1 MMKDPRLEQFESFDD
16 ADNWAANLP
25 IPPCPEPKPE
35 PKEEKIDPRVKRM
48 TQEQFDLYEKVKHIP
63 EKRVRMLLRPAETL
77 AAYKAYLAQKA
88 QKEIGSL
95 DETAA

>member
-1 MMKDPRLEQFESFDD
+1 
-16 ADNWAANLP
+16 
-25 IPPCPEPKPE
+25 
-35 PKEEKIDPRVKRM
+35 M